1 MFLLQERGRKK
12 YATSIQPNSPT
23 QHGGYEKKKE
33 GSGGLGVGTRN
44 SHSPKAGR
52 IFKE

>member
-1 MFLLQERGRKK
+1 MFLLQERGREKN
-12 YATSIQPNSPT
+12 ATSIQPNSPT